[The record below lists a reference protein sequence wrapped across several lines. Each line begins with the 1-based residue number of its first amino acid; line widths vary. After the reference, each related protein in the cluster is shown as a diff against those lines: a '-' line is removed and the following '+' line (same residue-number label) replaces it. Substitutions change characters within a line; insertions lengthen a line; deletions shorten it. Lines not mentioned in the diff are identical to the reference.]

1 MQALICDSFGPI
13 NQLKIKEVS
22 DPTPLPDQV
31 VIDVA
36 YAAVNFPDAL
46 VVQGLYQN
54 KPPFPFSPGNEM
66 SGVITALG
74 SNIKDLKIGQRVF
87 GYSSHGGFAQKLAL
101 DSHNVMPLPDSMSLA
116 IGSAIT
122 LTYGTSLHALQ
133 NIAALKANE
142 TLLVLGASGGVGIAA
157 VELAKIMGAKVIAC
171 VSTTEKAQ
179 FCKQM
184 GADYTIN
191 YETEDLKAR
200 IKELTGDQGVQ
211 VVYDAVGG
219 KHAETALRSLSWRG
233 RFLVVGFASGEIP
246 KIPLNLALLSER
258 FIMGVFW
265 GAWTR
270 RNFQEHLQNM
280 EKIGHWIKDGSL
292 RPVITKTYPFEDSV
306 QAIEHLASRKAMGKV
321 VIEINANL

>member
-1 MQALICDSFGPI
+1 MQALICNSFGPI
-13 NQLKIKEVS
+13 HQLKIEEVP
-22 DPTPLPDQV
+22 DPAPKPHQV

-74 SNIKDLKIGQRVF
+74 TEVKHLHVGQRVF
-87 GYSSHGGFAQKLAL
+87 GYSSHGGFAQKIAL
-101 DSHNVMPLPDSMSLA
+101 DASNVMPLPDAMSLA

-133 NIAALKANE
+133 NIAKLQANE

-157 VELAKIMGAKVIAC
+157 VELAKIMGAQVIAC
-171 VSTTEKAQ
+171 VSTPEKGA
-179 FCKQM
+179 FCKEM
-184 GADYTIN
+184 GADHVIL
-191 YETEDLKAR
+191 YETEDMKSR
-200 IKELTGDQGVQ
+200 IKDLTEGRGVN
-211 VVYDAVGG
+211 VVYDGVGG
-219 KHAETALRSLSWRG
+219 KHAEIALRSLSWRG

-258 FIMGVFW
+258 NMMGVFW
-265 GAWTR
+265 GEWTR
-270 RNFQEHLQNM
+270 RNFKEHLQNM
-280 EKIGHWIKDGSL
+280 DLISQWIKDGSL
-292 RPVITKTYPFEDSV
+292 RPVITKTYPFEDAV
-306 QAIEHLASRKAMGKV
+306 QAIEHLASRSAMGKV